1 MKMKTVEEVVAY
13 LRSERDRL
21 DYEGVYGD
29 EVAHLN
35 YLIENITGEPEKE
48 A

>member
-1 MKMKTVEEVVAY
+1 MKTVEEVVAY

-21 DYEGVYGD
+21 NEEGTYSDDVDY
-29 EVAHLN
+29 LN
-35 YLIENITGEPEKE
+35 RLLTEITGEDE

>member
-21 DYEGVYGD
+21 DYEGVYTD
-29 EVAHLN
+29 EVMDLN
-35 YLIENITGEPEKE
+35 YYIGNITGEPEKE

>member
-21 DYEGVYGD
+21 ADAGTYSDDVDY
-29 EVAHLN
+29 LN
-35 YLIENITGEPEKE
+35 RLLTEITGEDE

>member
-1 MKMKTVEEVVAY
+1 MKMKTIEEVVAY

-21 DYEGVYGD
+21 DYEGVYTD
-29 EVAHLN
+29 DVMHLN